1 MFAVERTA
9 NIKVNPPLTEK
20 ILSALLCEF
29 NIPTYCPKGMYFF
42 TFCPLSRKLKEKS
55 LCVLCASSEAGGEFM
70 SNE

>member
-9 NIKVNPPLTEK
+9 NIKANPPYTEK
-20 ILSALLCEF
+20 ILSALLSEF
-29 NIPTYCPKGMYFF
+29 NIPTYYPKGMYFL

-55 LCVLCASSEAGGEFM
+55 LCDLCDSSEAGGEFM